1 MGLGT
6 MSKDLVIGVDC
17 STTASK
23 AIVWDQTGRAVA
35 TARHTYELDHVRSGW
50 VEQNA
55 TDWWTAT
62 AAAIYDVVALV
73 GGDRIAAIAIT
84 QQRETFVCLDAAG
97 NPIRPAMTWMDM
109 RATAEVEAYG
119 NAEVHRITGKPP
131 NPTPAWYKLLWLR
144 KHEPETIARTAHV
157 VEVAGYLVQKLTGI
171 WATSWA
177 CADPLGLVDMQRF
190 DYDENLLEMA
200 GLARSQVSRLLPPGA
215 IAGRLTATV
224 AAKLKLP
231 AGLPIVIGAGDG
243 QSAGLGCNV
252 TRPGRAYLNIGT
264 GTVSGVYSEKYS
276 HSMAYRTVSGPVPGT
291 YILETFIGGGTQNIV
306 WFVEQLSGLNGA
318 NLKPGE
324 TLEQIL
330 ETDAAKVVDGAEGLL
345 CLPYWTGAMSPYWDG
360 HARGAFVGL
369 SGLHGKAHMY
379 RAILEGV
386 ALEERLLMTGMEAAT
401 GSTIDEIIVVGGGA
415 RSTLWCQII
424 ANVLGRSVRFAR
436 EREST
441 ALGAGIHAAAACG
454 FYKDIREAANA
465 MTGVERSFEPDAASH
480 GRYTDIFEA
489 YQSIYPGLKNTF
501 RLMAAK
507 AQ

>member
-1 MGLGT
+1 
-6 MSKDLVIGVDC
+6 MSKDLVIAVDC

-23 AIVWDQTGRAVA
+23 AVVWDQTGRGVA
-35 TARHTYELDHVRSGW
+35 AARHTYGLDHVRSGW

-62 AAAIYDVVALV
+62 KAALQEVVAQV

-84 QQRETFVCLDAAG
+84 QQRETFVCLDQAG

-109 RATAEVEAYG
+109 RATEEVEAYG
-119 NAEVHRITGKPP
+119 NEDVHRITGKPP

-157 VEVAGYLVQKLTGI
+157 VDVAGYLVQKLTGE

-177 CADPLGLVDMQRF
+177 CADPLGLVDMELF
-190 DYDENLLEMA
+190 DYDENLLDMA
-200 GLARSQVSRLLPPGA
+200 GLSRRQVSRLLPPGA
-215 IAGRLTATV
+215 IAGQLTASV
-224 AAKLKLP
+224 AAEL
-231 AGLPIVIGAGDG
+231 GLPSGLAIVIGAGDG

-264 GTVSGVYSEKYS
+264 GTVSGVYSEKYN
-276 HSMAYRTVSGPVPGT
+276 HAMAYRTVSGPIPGT
-291 YILETFIGGGTQNIV
+291 YILETFIGGGTQNIG
-306 WFVEQLSGLNGA
+306 WFIEQLSGIDA
-318 NLKPGE
+318 SSLKPGE
-324 TLEQIL
+324 TPEQIL
-330 ETDAAKVVDGAEGLL
+330 ETLAAQVPDGSEGLL

-369 SGLHGKAHMY
+369 SGLHGKPHMY
-379 RAILEGV
+379 RAILEAV
-386 ALEERLLMTGMEAAT
+386 ALEERLLMGGMEAAT
-401 GSTIDEIIVVGGGA
+401 GSPIDEIVLVGGGA

-441 ALGAGIHAAAACG
+441 ALGAGIHAAAAAG
-454 FYKDIREAANA
+454 FYPSIRDAADA
-465 MTGVERSFEPDAASH
+465 MTGIEKSFEPDAVSH
-480 GRYTDIFEA
+480 TRYTDIFEA
-489 YQSIYPGLKNTF
+489 YRSVYPSLKNTF
-501 RLMAAK
+501 RLMAEK
-507 AQ
+507 MQ

>member
-1 MGLGT
+1 
-6 MSKDLVIGVDC
+6 MSRDLVIGVDC

-23 AIVWDQTGRAVA
+23 AIVWDMSGRAVA
-35 TARHTYELDHVRSGW
+35 TARRSYELDHVRSGW
-50 VEQNA
+50 VEQHA
-55 TDWWTAT
+55 PDWWTAT
-62 AAAIYDVVALV
+62 AAAIHDAVAQV

-119 NAEVHRITGKPP
+119 TKEVHRITGKPP
-131 NPTPAWYKLLWLR
+131 NPTPAWYKLLWLK
-144 KHEPETIARTAHV
+144 KHEPDTIARTKHV
-157 VEVAGYLVQKLTGI
+157 VDVAGYLVQKLTGE

-177 CADPLGLVDMQRF
+177 CSDPLGLVDMQRF
-190 DYDENLLEMA
+190 DYDDNLLEMA
-200 GLARSQVSRLLPPGA
+200 GLDRSKVSRLLPPGA
-215 IAGRLTATV
+215 IAGGLTATV
-224 AAKLKLP
+224 AAELMLP

-252 TRPGRAYLNIGT
+252 TRSGRAYLNIGT

-276 HSMAYRTVSGPVPGT
+276 YAKEYRTVSGPVPGT
-291 YILETFIGGGTQNIV
+291 HILETFIGGGTQNIV
-306 WFVEQLSGLNGA
+306 WFVEQLSGLDA
-318 NLKPGE
+318 ATLKPGE
-324 TLEQIL
+324 TFEQIL
-330 ETDAAKVVDGAEGLL
+330 EALAAQVPDGAAGLL

-386 ALEERLLMTGMEAAT
+386 ALEERLLMDGVEAAT
-401 GSTIDEIIVVGGGA
+401 GSPIDEIVVVGGGA

-424 ANVLGRSVRFAR
+424 ANVLGRSVHFAR

-441 ALGAGIHAAAACG
+441 ALGAGIHAAAAVG
-454 FYKDIREAANA
+454 LYTDIRSAADA
-465 MTGVERSFEPDAASH
+465 MTGVEQSFAPDAASH
-480 GRYTDIFEA
+480 ARYADIFEA
-489 YQSIYPGLKNTF
+489 YRSIYPGLKDTF
-501 RLMAAK
+501 RLMAEK
-507 AQ
+507 MP